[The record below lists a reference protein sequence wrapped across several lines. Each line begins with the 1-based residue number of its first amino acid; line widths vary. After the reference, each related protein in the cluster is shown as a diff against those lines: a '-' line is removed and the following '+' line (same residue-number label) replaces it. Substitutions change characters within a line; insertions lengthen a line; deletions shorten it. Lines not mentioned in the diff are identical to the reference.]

1 MNALPLP
8 PSRSALIERLYA
20 SAHAALA
27 SGDDE
32 AALRGFA
39 ALTFAAPRDERG
51 WLGLGVCHE
60 RSGELHAAVALYGLG
75 AGLVPTSPWLEVGRG
90 RALHRLG
97 RAAEAQRAFDLAESI
112 TEGAEALASLRRHL
126 EQLA

>member
-32 AALRGFA
+32 TALRGFA

-51 WLGLGVCHE
+51 WLGLGVCQE
-60 RSGELHAAVALYGLG
+60 RRDNFHAAVALYGFG
-75 AGLVPTSPWLEVGRG
+75 AGLIPRSPWLELGRG
-90 RALHRLG
+90 RALQRAG
-97 RAAEAQRAFDLAESI
+97 RFDDAQRAFAL
-112 TEGAEALASLRRHL
+112 AEALTESASEVAQLRRHL
-126 EQLA
+126 EQLS